1 MIPDIDCFTLRLV
14 AYRHNIQTGGY
25 HLSTVVSTRPT
36 NGLFTLAECLLLVH
50 PFNQLT
56 SHVIDFDG
64 DTGRLVQSE
73 RKRWCSTGVLTNAG
87 VVT

>member
-1 MIPDIDCFTLRLV
+1 MLAQACGNNKFSLFSPQGYPLMIPDIDCFTLRLV

-56 SHVIDFDG
+56 S
-64 DTGRLVQSE
+64 
-73 RKRWCSTGVLTNAG
+73 
-87 VVT
+87 